1 MRYGLIASVIAD
13 RKSGMR
19 RTPAVI
25 LWTFDIRLNII
36 MKPGIHHLAAFMM
49 KRVFRAV
56 SSFPIPVE
64 LRIPALLDVE
74 ELVSI
79 RAKLTELGR
88 QMVRLRNAAGTMQA
102 GELVLAD
109 EDNALAKIATNAWR
123 LKSKMV
129 DPETGE
135 TRDEMKR
142 GYRYLEG
149 ICESLGDIGVET
161 IDETGRAYDS
171 GMALKVIGFD
181 ETAGLSREVIK
192 ETVKPTVRRQGRR
205 VQMGEIIV
213 GTPGSGSSDKGGV
226 YEQSN
231 N

>member
-1 MRYGLIASVIAD
+1 
-13 RKSGMR
+13 
-19 RTPAVI
+19 
-25 LWTFDIRLNII
+25 
-36 MKPGIHHLAAFMM
+36 
-49 KRVFRAV
+49 
-56 SSFPIPVE
+56 
-64 LRIPALLDVE
+64 
-74 ELVSI
+74 
-79 RAKLTELGR
+79 
-88 QMVRLRNAAGTMQA
+88 MQA

-142 GYRYLEG
+142 VYRYLEA

-171 GMALKVIGFD
+171 GMALKVISFE
-181 ETAGLSREVIK
+181 ETAGLSREEIK

-213 GTPGSGSSDKGGV
+213 GTPESGSSDKWGA
-226 YEQSN
+226 YEQN
-231 N
+231 NI

>member
-1 MRYGLIASVIAD
+1 
-13 RKSGMR
+13 MR

-49 KRVFRAV
+49 KRVFGAA
-56 SSFPIPVE
+56 SISIPVE
-64 LRIPALLDVE
+64 LRISAILDVA
-74 ELVSI
+74 ELVYI
-79 RAKLTELGR
+79 RANVLELSR

-109 EDNALAKIATNAWR
+109 VDNALAKIATNAWR

-142 GYRYLEG
+142 VYRYLEA

-171 GMALKVIGFD
+171 GMALKVISFE
-181 ETAGLSREVIK
+181 ETAGLSREEIK

-213 GTPGSGSSDKGGV
+213 GTPGSGSSDKWGA
-226 YEQSN
+226 YEQN
-231 N
+231 NN

>member
-1 MRYGLIASVIAD
+1 MYEHHGWYEYKPAAVVIRD
-13 RKSGMR
+13 
-19 RTPAVI
+19 
-25 LWTFDIRLNII
+25 F
-36 MKPGIHHLAAFMM
+36 
-49 KRVFRAV
+49 RVVF
-56 SSFPIPVE
+56 SFPIPVE
-64 LRIPALLDVE
+64 LRIPALFDVA

-79 RAKLTELGR
+79 SAKLTELGR

-142 GYRYLEG
+142 VYRYLEA

-171 GMALKVIGFD
+171 GMALKVIGFE
-181 ETAGLSREVIK
+181 ETAGLFREVIK

-226 YEQSN
+226 YEQN
-231 N
+231 NN